1 MKFIW
6 FAAVGR
12 GGEHYQML
20 PRLVRDIRDQRV
32 SLLLSLGRPNR
43 SGTGM
48 DLVNNDQF
56 RAFVDKDV
64 PPNVGLNEVDRDD
77 LIGVVAVYTDVAL
90 DLAVESGLSV
100 GADDHGIQPQ
110 LVLDFRLPLIAQMR

>member
-1 MKFIW
+1 MKFIR

-12 GGEHYQML
+12 RGEHYQML

-32 SLLLSLGRPNR
+32 PLLLSLGRPNR

-56 RAFVDKDV
+56 RAFIDTVDVFLSD
-64 PPNVGLNEVDRDD
+64 LNEAPEIQKLLADERGFGTFVPHLRKSFRRDRVEQCQ
-77 LIGVVAVYTDVAL
+77 LE
-90 DLAVESGLSV
+90 LAESLAKVE
-100 GADDHGIQPQ
+100 D
-110 LVLDFRLPLIAQMR
+110 